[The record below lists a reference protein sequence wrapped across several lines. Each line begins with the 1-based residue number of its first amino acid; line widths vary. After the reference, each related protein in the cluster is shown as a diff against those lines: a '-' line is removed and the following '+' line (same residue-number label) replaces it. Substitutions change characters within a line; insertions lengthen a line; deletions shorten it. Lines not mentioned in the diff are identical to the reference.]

1 MRAYNLFNKIHNSA
15 LLAFIISS
23 VFILIAELLQ
33 LLGYHISNEADI
45 VLLNFSQLLLKLVPY
60 VFCYF
65 ISMHF
70 TNSERWLK
78 AFWAVVCLCVFETAS
93 GISISFFAGIVAALM
108 YSYFFERFNK
118 YISFSVTLLSSVVF
132 GLAMSYLGD
141 IFKDILMGAA
151 RFVSDKGLVTAV
163 LFSVI
168 STVLCLFGSN
178 SFNELFYYK
187 SYGGT
192 IVKDDNVITG
202 IKDLFENGYSGEQ
215 LADYM
220 TGHYFL
226 LFVILGVMLA
236 LADELKAVQKICLL
250 ITMLCSFISG
260 DISLALF
267 FVFLESPFLF
277 ILITI
282 ISAICH
288 VTAHLLDIRM
298 GYLFSGSIVELFGSI
313 DKPVYFFVCAV
324 VFVAIGYF
332 VTRYSNIKAGISD
345 CLNIYIPTRFNHL
358 LNALGGIVNV
368 IKVNDDVAEVRNPK
382 LVNTFDLKCEIRENL
397 VKVEDD
403 EIKELGEYLQ

>member
-33 LLGYHISNEADI
+33 LLGYHISNEADV
-45 VLLNFSQLLLKLVPY
+45 VLLNFSQLLLKFVPY

-298 GYLFSGSIVELFGSI
+298 GYHFSGSIVEMFGSI

>member
-1 MRAYNLFNKIHNSA
+1 MRVYNLFNRIHNSA
-15 LLAFIISS
+15 LFAFIISS

-33 LLGYHISNEADI
+33 LMGYYIGNEAD
-45 VLLNFSQLLLKLVPY
+45 VALFNFSQLLLNLVPY
-60 VFCYF
+60 IFCYF
-65 ISMHF
+65 ITMYF
-70 TNSERWLK
+70 TNGERWLK
-78 AFWAVVCLCVFETAS
+78 AFWAVICLCVFATAS
-93 GISISFFAGIVAALM
+93 DINISFFAGIAAALM
-108 YSYFFERFNK
+108 YSYFYEHFNK
-118 YISFSVTLLSSVVF
+118 YISFSVTLISSVLI

-141 IFKDILMGAA
+141 VLKDVLMGTA
-151 RFVSDKGLVTAV
+151 RFVSDKGMVTAI

-168 STVLCLFGSN
+168 STMLSLFGSN
-178 SFNELFYYK
+178 SFNDLFYYK

-236 LADELKAVQKICLL
+236 LADELKAVQKICLF
-250 ITMLCSFISG
+250 ITMLCSFVSG
-260 DISLALF
+260 NISLALLF
-267 FVFLESPFLF
+267 IFIESPFLF

-282 ISAICH
+282 ISAVCYI
-288 VTAHLLDIRM
+288 TSHLLDIRM
-298 GYLFSGSIVELFGSI
+298 GYLFSGGMVEMFSSL

-332 VTRYSNIKAGISD
+332 VTRYSNVKAGISD
-345 CLNIYIPTRFNHL
+345 CFNTYIPTRFNHL
-358 LNALGGIVNV
+358 LNALGGIVNIV
-368 IKVNDDVAEVRNPK
+368 KINEDIAEVRNPK

-397 VKVEDD
+397 VKVEDEKIRD
-403 EIKELGEYLQ
+403 LGEYL